1 MSSCWNTAR
10 RAARHRDRQNNDV
23 GAVHIAFEVDDI
35 EDAYRKLRDRG
46 VKFNSSLVW
55 IEHGPLAGCAF
66 CYFSDP
72 DNVQLELFQL
82 RPQKLGA
89 DSHQ

>member
-1 MSSCWNTAR
+1 MIPEAEPQD
-10 RAARHRDRQNNDV
+10 RHNNDV
-23 GAVHIAFEVDDI
+23 GAVHVAFEVDDI

-46 VKFNSSLVW
+46 VKFNSSPVW

-82 RPQKLGA
+82 ARKNPCA
-89 DSHQ
+89 NSHQ